1 MNITFA
7 NFLTEYNMI
16 KVTIEDGLGIKSLT
30 IGLSKAGQ
38 ALLSDLSQGD
48 LIDPKANKELYEYLL
63 PYCTQHASAEIWF
76 GKSV

>member
-7 NFLTEYNMI
+7 NFLSEYNMI

-38 ALLSDLSQGD
+38 ALIADLSQGD
-48 LIDPKANKELYEYLL
+48 LIDPKTNKELYEYLL
-63 PYCTQHASAEIWF
+63 PYCTKHASVEIWLP
-76 GKSV
+76 KTA

>member
-1 MNITFA
+1 MDITFA
-7 NFLTEYNMI
+7 NFLPNYNMI

-48 LIDPKANKELYEYLL
+48 LIDPKGNKELYEYLL
-63 PYCTQHASAEIWF
+63 PYCERHASAEIWLP
-76 GKSV
+76 KTA